1 VVVFVLEIDL
11 DEFSSSNIF
20 VIGYKMSV
28 NLHKLC
34 SKTLNLLIILLSVLT
49 LTSNLLASHP
59 LFIFPPEDLHFSG
72 NDYSVLTANISK
84 HNTEAYSFTK
94 PFLLGAIK
102 SYQLFISPSKG
113 TYCPMYPSCSAYGFE
128 AFESYNPIKALIVT
142 SDRLHRCSHDLDN
155 YETTVIND
163 YIRFVDP
170 VEMSLA
176 LNLSDIKLSRFASL
190 RISDIN
196 KAISI
201 QDSDTALK
209 IIYGDDK
216 QIYDFAN
223 RLRADGDMQRAIT
236 EYKRLISYYPKSSYF
251 DLANIS
257 LLNSYF
263 SIGEFLNTI
272 HTGQEI
278 LNMNHLMLDV
288 SEVNYVIGSSYF
300 KLNNFNLARQYF
312 INDVDISGVLQSD
325 KSILLVGLTYANE
338 DNWDK
343 AIHTFSKINEESQY
357 FRKADRF
364 RLLSI
369 EGSKFDEKSRFAAG
383 TLAIVPGLGYLYS
396 GYNQTAI
403 SAFLVNSL
411 FFWATNEAFQRD
423 NTSMGVMLGVLS
435 FGWYTGNIY
444 GSIISAT
451 RSNLK
456 VKNDLLLNFDMNF

>member
-1 VVVFVLEIDL
+1 
-11 DEFSSSNIF
+11 
-20 VIGYKMSV
+20 MST

-34 SKTLNLLIILLSVLT
+34 SNVLNLLIILLSVLT
-49 LTSNLLASHP
+49 FTINLLASHP
-59 LFIFPPEDLHFSG
+59 LFIKSPADTHFSS
-72 NDYSVLTANISK
+72 NDYSVLSPNIIQ
-84 HNTEAYSFTK
+84 HNTEAYSYTK
-94 PFLLGAIK
+94 PILLGAIK
-102 SYQLFISPSKG
+102 SYQLLISPSKG

-128 AFESYNPIKALIVT
+128 AFESYNLIKALIVT
-142 SDRLHRCSHDLDN
+142 SDRLHRCSHDLDQ
-155 YETTVIND
+155 YETTVING

-170 VEMSLA
+170 VEMGPA
-176 LNLSDIKLSRFASL
+176 LNLSYIKLSRFAPL

-196 KAISI
+196 NAISI
-201 QDSDTALK
+201 QDSDTALT
-209 IIYGDDK
+209 IIYGDDN

-251 DLANIS
+251 ELANIS
-257 LLNSYF
+257 LMNSYF
-263 SIGEFLNTI
+263 SVGEYLNAI

-278 LNMNHLMLDV
+278 LNMKHSMLNI
-288 SEVNYVIGSSYF
+288 SEVKYVVGSSYF
-300 KLNNFNLARQYF
+300 NLNNFKLARQYF
-312 INDVDISGVLQSD
+312 FNNVDKSGVLQSD
-325 KSILLVGLTYANE
+325 KSLLLVGLTYANE
-338 DNWDK
+338 DNWDD
-343 AIHTFSKINEESQY
+343 AIHTFSKINEESRY

-369 EGSKFDEKSRFAAG
+369 EGSKIDEKSRFAAG
-383 TLAIVPGLGYLYS
+383 TLALVPGLGYFYS

-403 SAFLVNSL
+403 SAFLVNSV
-411 FFWATNEAFQRD
+411 FFWATYEAFQRD